1 MTDIVLLQAKI
12 KSNNFTHS
20 QFRWYVFEVA
30 KWNAPRWQVYWFNPS
45 TNITPW
51 YSKC

>member
-1 MTDIVLLQAKI
+1 MKEIQQFIIVIELLQAKI

-30 KWNAPRWQVYWFNPS
+30 KRNAPR
-45 TNITPW
+45 
-51 YSKC
+51 K